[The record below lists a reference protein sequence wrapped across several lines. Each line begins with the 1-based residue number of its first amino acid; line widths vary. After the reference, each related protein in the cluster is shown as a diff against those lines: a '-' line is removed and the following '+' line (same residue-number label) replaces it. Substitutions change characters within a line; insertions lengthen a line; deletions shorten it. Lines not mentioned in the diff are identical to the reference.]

1 LCANAYGRGPKILRL
16 RADETLSGHL
26 PQPEE
31 NWPGIFIASGGKILL
46 EKVLGAR
53 QNTAVGYRKV
63 LRRMLKEAGAANSEW
78 RLKMAGKAQLLVLT
92 ALLCALV
99 ISGCEPSEN
108 FRTKKSGVD
117 RVPKTPA
124 EEQKA
129 RLLKKIDRNYDDP
142 EAHFQLGQIYQR
154 ERRWDEAEHHY
165 NLCLSFD
172 PVHWPAQA
180 AKVKAQR
187 ESGDT
192 DKAGST
198 AEVYINQ
205 VAGSAERSL
214 ELGLAFQDQDM
225 DDYALLCYQQALQ
238 LAPKSAK
245 IHRQIGYYYLKKKD
259 KIRAKEYLSRSF
271 QIDPIQP
278 DVAYEL
284 GLMGVKIGK
293 PPRTKENAKKLDKI
307 VDQSGQKKGS

>member
-1 LCANAYGRGPKILRL
+1 
-16 RADETLSGHL
+16 
-26 PQPEE
+26 
-31 NWPGIFIASGGKILL
+31 
-46 EKVLGAR
+46 
-53 QNTAVGYRKV
+53 
-63 LRRMLKEAGAANSEW
+63 
-78 RLKMAGKAQLLVLT
+78 MAGKAQLLVLT
-92 ALLCALV
+92 GLLCTLV
-99 ISGCEPSEN
+99 ISGCEPSEGL
-108 FRTKKSGVD
+108 RAKKSGVD

-142 EAHFQLGQIYQR
+142 ESHFQLGQIYQAD
-154 ERRWDEAEHHY
+154 RRWGEAEHHY
-165 NLCLSFD
+165 NICLSFD
-172 PVHWPAQA
+172 PVYWPAQA

-187 ESGDT
+187 EGGNP

-225 DDYALLCYQQALQ
+225 DDYALACYQQALQ

-245 IHRQIGYYYLKKKD
+245 IHRQIGYYYLKNND
-259 KIRAKEYLSRSF
+259 KIRAKDYLSRSF

-278 DVAYEL
+278 DVAREL
-284 GLMGVKIGK
+284 ARMGVEIGR

-307 VDQSGQKKGS
+307 VEQSDQKKGS